1 MVAEGGREDHSTGFV
16 QAKQST
22 VKFRVLLEKVKDVIF
37 YDNNKQ
43 NIYLQYIIVM
53 S

>member
-1 MVAEGGREDHSTGFV
+1 
-16 QAKQST
+16 
-22 VKFRVLLEKVKDVIF
+22 LLEKVKDVIF